1 LLTLL
6 AGSQEVIQRVR
17 DTIGAVCALRNV
29 LEVPRLPKTRS
40 GKILRG
46 TLRKLA
52 RQEPYKVP
60 PTVEDPEVLKQIEG
74 ALTQQGWLRP
84 PLS

>member
-1 LLTLL
+1 MV
-6 AGSQEVIQRVR
+6 SQEVVQRVR
-17 DTIGAVCALRNV
+17 ESIGAVAALKNV

-52 RQEPYKVP
+52 RQEQYKVP

-74 ALTQQGWLRP
+74 ALRQRGWLCP
-84 PLS
+84 PLC